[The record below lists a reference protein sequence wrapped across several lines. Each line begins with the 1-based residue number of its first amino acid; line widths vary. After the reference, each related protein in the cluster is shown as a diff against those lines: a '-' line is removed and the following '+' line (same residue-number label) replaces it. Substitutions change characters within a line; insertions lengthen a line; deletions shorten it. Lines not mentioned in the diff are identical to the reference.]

1 MRVRNQ
7 RFLTLFGETVMR
19 RLLVYLKDYKKESI
33 IAPLFKMLEAFFDLL
48 VPLVVASIINKGIKY
63 GDKTYI
69 YQMCGV
75 LVALAVVGLACAL
88 CAQYFAAKAA
98 VGFAAKLRHA
108 LFMHIQSLSF
118 TELDTQGT
126 SALMNRMTSD
136 VNQLQ
141 NGVNMALRL
150 LLRSPFIVFGAMI
163 MAFTVNVRAALVF
176 VVVIPV
182 LFAIVFGI
190 IYATLPLYRRV
201 QERLDQVLRRTR
213 ENLSG
218 VRVIRAFCRE
228 DGEVRNFHA
237 DNEALKREQL
247 FVGKISALMN
257 PLTYVVINLGVI
269 ALLSNGGAKV
279 SAGTMEQGDVV
290 ALLDYMSQILV
301 ELVKLANTVV
311 LLTRALASGRR
322 VAGVLEVESSMRF
335 ADTQEPLSQA
345 AQGEE
350 IIGFSH
356 VNLTYAGAGDKSLED
371 VTFSVKKGQ
380 TVGIIGGTG
389 SGKTSLVQLIP
400 RFYDATDGEVRIG
413 SRNVKSYTKEQLRDM
428 VGIVMQKAV
437 LFQGTI
443 RENLL
448 WGKEDA
454 SEEELWRAL
463 TIAQAKEIVEGKADG
478 LEEKIE
484 QGGRNLSGGQRQ
496 RLAIARTLIGQH
508 PILIL
513 DDSSSALD
521 YATDARLRMALAD
534 LKPRPTVLIVS
545 QRAAS
550 ILYADLIIVIDDGK
564 IVGQGTHEQLL
575 ENCPVYRE
583 IYDSQFDHRKTSEGG
598 VSHGE
603 KDGL

>member
-1 MRVRNQ
+1 
-7 RFLTLFGETVMR
+7 MR

-201 QERLDQVLRRTR
+201 QERLDQLLRRTR

-335 ADTQEPLSQA
+335 ADTQESLSQA

-350 IIGFSH
+350 IIEFSH

-413 SRNVKSYTKEQLRDM
+413 GRNVKSYTKEQLRDM

-534 LKPRPTVLIVS
+534 LNPRPTVLIVS

-564 IVGQGTHEQLL
+564 IVGQGRHEQLL

>member
-1 MRVRNQ
+1 MK
-7 RFLTLFGETVMR
+7 
-19 RLLVYLKDYKKESI
+19 RLLVFLKDYKKESV

-48 VPLVVASIINKGIKY
+48 VPLVVASIINKGIKL

-75 LVALAVVGLACAL
+75 LILLAVVGLTCAL

-108 LFMHIQSLSF
+108 LFSHIQSLSF

-163 MAFTVNVRAALVF
+163 LAFTVNAQAALVF

-182 LFAIVFGI
+182 LFVIVFGI
-190 IYATLPLYRRV
+190 IYATLPLYRKV

-218 VRVIRAFCRE
+218 VRVIRAFHRE
-228 DGEVRNFHA
+228 DEEIENFRV
-237 DNEALKREQL
+237 DNEALKKEQL

-269 ALLSNGGAKV
+269 AILAAGGVKV
-279 SAGTMEQGDVV
+279 SAGAMEQGDVV

-301 ELVKLANTVV
+301 ELVKLANTIV
-311 LLTRALASGRR
+311 LLTKALASGRR
-322 VAGVLEVESSMRF
+322 VAGVLEVECTMEF
-335 ADTQEPLSQA
+335 PDA
-345 AQGEE
+345 AMPVPQIAQDEE
-350 IIGFSH
+350 VIGFSH
-356 VNLTYAGAGDKSLED
+356 VDLVYAGAGDKSLED

-389 SGKTSLVQLIP
+389 SGKTSLVHLIP
-400 RFYDATDGEVRIG
+400 RFYDATGGEVRIG
-413 SRNVKSYTKEQLRDM
+413 GRDIKTYSKEQLCDM

-448 WGKEDA
+448 WGKRDA
-454 SEEELWRAL
+454 TEEELWNAL
-463 TIAQAKEIVEGKADG
+463 TIAQAREIVEGKADG
-478 LEEKIE
+478 LEEQIE

-496 RLAIARTLIGQH
+496 RLAIARTLVGQH

-521 YATDARLRMALAD
+521 YATDAKLRMAIAGLD
-534 LKPRPTVLIVS
+534 PKPTVLIVS

-550 ILYADLIIVIDDGK
+550 ILYADLIIVMDDGR

-575 ENCPVYRE
+575 HSCPVYRE
-583 IYDSQFDHRKTSEGG
+583 IYASQFESDSAAKGG
-598 VSHGE
+598 A
-603 KDGL
+603 

>member
-1 MRVRNQ
+1 MKK
-7 RFLTLFGETVMR
+7 
-19 RLLVYLKDYKKESI
+19 LLVFLRDYKKESI
-33 IAPLFKMLEAFFDLL
+33 IAPLFKMLEALFDLL

-75 LVALAVVGLACAL
+75 LILLAVVGLVCAL

-108 LFMHIQSLSF
+108 LFEHIQSLSF

-163 MAFTVNVRAALVF
+163 MAFTVNVQAAFTF

-182 LFAIVFGI
+182 LFMIVFGI
-190 IYATLPLYRRV
+190 IYATLPLYRKV

-218 VRVIRAFCRE
+218 VRVIRAFHRE
-228 DGEVRNFHA
+228 DEEIESFRG
-237 DNEALKREQL
+237 DNEMLKKEQL

-269 ALLSNGGAKV
+269 ALLWNGGVKV
-279 SAGTMEQGDVV
+279 SVGAMEQGDVV

-322 VAGVLEVESSMRF
+322 VAGVLEVNSSMEF
-335 ADTQEPLSQA
+335 PEVTADLPQVAE
-345 AQGEE
+345 GEE

-356 VNLTYAGAGDKSLED
+356 VDLTYAGAGDKSLED
-371 VTFSVKKGQ
+371 VTFSIKKGQ

-389 SGKTSLVQLIP
+389 SGKTSLVHLIP
-400 RFYDATDGEVRIG
+400 RFYDATGGEVRIG
-413 SRNVKSYTKEQLRDM
+413 GRDIRTYSKQQLCDM

-448 WGKEDA
+448 WGKKDA
-454 SEEELWRAL
+454 TEEELWKAL

-496 RLAIARTLIGQH
+496 RLAIARTLVGQH

-513 DDSSSALD
+513 DDSASALD
-521 YATDARLRMALAD
+521 YATDARLRMAIAD
-534 LKPRPTVLIVS
+534 LDPKPTVLIVS

-550 ILYADLIIVIDDGK
+550 ILYADLIIVMDDGK

-575 ENCPVYRE
+575 ESCPVYRE
-583 IYDSQFDHRKTSEGG
+583 IYDSQFDNSRAAKGG
-598 VSHGE
+598 A
-603 KDGL
+603 

>member
-1 MRVRNQ
+1 MRK
-7 RFLTLFGETVMR
+7 
-19 RLLVYLKDYKKESI
+19 LLVFLKDYKKESV
-33 IAPLFKMLEAFFDLL
+33 IAPLFKMLEALFDLL

-63 GDKTYI
+63 GDKAYI
-69 YQMCGV
+69 YRMCGV
-75 LVALAVVGLACAL
+75 LILLAVVGLVCAL
-88 CAQYFAAKAA
+88 CAQYYAAKAA

-108 LFMHIQSLSF
+108 LFTHIQSLSF

-163 MAFTVNVRAALVF
+163 MAFTVNIQAAFTF

-182 LFAIVFGI
+182 LFLIVFGI
-190 IYATLPLYRRV
+190 IYATLPLYKKV

-213 ENLSG
+213 ENLGG
-218 VRVIRAFCRE
+218 VRVIRAFHRE
-228 DGEVRNFHA
+228 DEEIAGFRA
-237 DNEALKREQL
+237 DNEALKKDQL
-247 FVGKISALMN
+247 FVGKVSALMN

-269 ALLSNGGAKV
+269 ALLANGGAKV
-279 SAGTMEQGDVV
+279 SAGAMEQGDVV

-322 VAGVLEVESSMRF
+322 VAGVLEVESTMEF
-335 ADTQEPLSQA
+335 PDADAFLPQV

-356 VNLTYAGAGDKSLED
+356 VDLTYAGAGDKSLED

-389 SGKTSLVQLIP
+389 SGKTSLVHLIP
-400 RFYDATDGEVRIG
+400 RFYDATGGEVRIAG
-413 SRNVKSYTKEQLRDM
+413 RDIKTYSKEQLCDM

-448 WGKEDA
+448 WGKKTATD
-454 SEEELWRAL
+454 EELWEAL
-463 TIAQAKEIVEGKADG
+463 TIAQAKEIVEGKVDG
-478 LEEKIE
+478 LEEQIE

-496 RLAIARTLIGQH
+496 RLAIARTLVGQH

-521 YATDARLRMALAD
+521 YATDARLRTAIAGLD
-534 LKPRPTVLIVS
+534 PKPTVLIVS

-550 ILYADLIIVIDDGK
+550 ILYADLIIVMDDGK

-575 ENCPVYRE
+575 QTCPVYRE
-583 IYDSQFDHRKTSEGG
+583 IYDSQFDNSSAAKGG
-598 VSHGE
+598 A
-603 KDGL
+603 

>member
-1 MRVRNQ
+1 MRK
-7 RFLTLFGETVMR
+7 
-19 RLLVYLKDYKKESI
+19 LLVFLKDYKKESV
-33 IAPLFKMLEAFFDLL
+33 IAPLFKMLEALFDLL

-63 GDKTYI
+63 GDKAYI
-69 YQMCGV
+69 YRMCGV
-75 LVALAVVGLACAL
+75 LILLAVVGLVCAL
-88 CAQYFAAKAA
+88 CAQYYAAKAA

-108 LFMHIQSLSF
+108 LFTHIQSLSF

-163 MAFTVNVRAALVF
+163 MAFAVNIQAAFTF

-182 LFAIVFGI
+182 LFLIVFGI
-190 IYATLPLYRRV
+190 IYATLPLYKKV

-213 ENLSG
+213 ENLGG
-218 VRVIRAFCRE
+218 VRVIRAFHRE
-228 DGEVRNFHA
+228 DEEIAGFRG
-237 DNEALKREQL
+237 DNEALKKEQL

-269 ALLSNGGAKV
+269 ALLANGGVKV
-279 SAGTMEQGDVV
+279 SVGVMEQGDVV

-322 VAGVLEVESSMRF
+322 VAGVLEVESTMEF
-335 ADTQEPLSQA
+335 PDADAFLPQV

-356 VNLTYAGAGDKSLED
+356 VDLTYAGAGDKSLED

-389 SGKTSLVQLIP
+389 SGKTSLVHLIP
-400 RFYDATDGEVRIG
+400 RFYDATGGEVRIAG
-413 SRNVKSYTKEQLRDM
+413 RDIKTYSKEQLCDM

-448 WGKEDA
+448 WGKKTATD
-454 SEEELWRAL
+454 EELWEAL

-478 LEEKIE
+478 LEEQIE

-496 RLAIARTLIGQH
+496 RLAIARTLVGQH

-521 YATDARLRMALAD
+521 YATDARLRTAIAG
-534 LKPRPTVLIVS
+534 LKPKPTVLIVS

-550 ILYADLIIVIDDGK
+550 ILYADLIIVMDDGK

-575 ENCPVYRE
+575 ETCPVYRE
-583 IYDSQFDHRKTSEGG
+583 IYDSQFDNSNAAKGG
-598 VSHGE
+598 A
-603 KDGL
+603 

>member
-1 MRVRNQ
+1 MRK
-7 RFLTLFGETVMR
+7 
-19 RLLVYLKDYKKESI
+19 LLVFLKDYKKESI
-33 IAPLFKMLEAFFDLL
+33 IAPLFKMLEALFDLL

-63 GDKTYI
+63 GDKQYI

-75 LVALAVVGLACAL
+75 LILLAVVGLTCAL

-98 VGFAAKLRHA
+98 VGFAAKLRQA
-108 LFMHIQSLSF
+108 LFAHIQTLSF

-163 MAFTVNVRAALVF
+163 MAFTVNVQAAFVF
-176 VVVIPV
+176 VIVIPI
-182 LFAIVFGI
+182 LFVIVFGI

-218 VRVIRAFCRE
+218 VRVIRAFHRE
-228 DGEVRNFHA
+228 DEEIENFRA
-237 DNEALKREQL
+237 DNEVLKKEQL

-257 PLTYVVINLGVI
+257 PLTYVIINLGVI
-269 ALLSNGGAKV
+269 ALLANGGVKV
-279 SAGTMEQGDVV
+279 SAGVMEQGDVV

-301 ELVKLANTVV
+301 ELVKLANTIV

-322 VAGVLEVESSMRF
+322 VAGVLEVQSSMQF
-335 ADTQEPLSQA
+335 SDHPDAVPQVDD
-345 AQGEE
+345 GEE

-356 VNLTYAGAGDKSLED
+356 VDLVYAGAGDKSLED
-371 VTFSVKKGQ
+371 VTFSIKKGQ

-389 SGKTSLVQLIP
+389 SGKSSLVNLIP
-400 RFYDATDGEVRIG
+400 RFYDATGGEVRLAG
-413 SRNVKSYTKEQLRDM
+413 RDVKTYSKEELRTM
-428 VGIVMQKAV
+428 VGIVMQRAV

-448 WGKEDA
+448 WGKKDA
-454 SEEELWRAL
+454 TEEELWQAL
-463 TIAQAKEIVEGKADG
+463 ETAQAKEIVEGKEDG
-478 LEEKIE
+478 MDELIE

-496 RLAIARTLIGQH
+496 RLAIARTLVGQH
-508 PILIL
+508 PVLIL

-521 YATDARLRMALAD
+521 YATDARLRMAIAGLD
-534 LKPRPTVLIVS
+534 PKPTVLIVS
-545 QRAAS
+545 QRAAA
-550 ILYADLIIVIDDGK
+550 ILYADLIIVMDDGK
-564 IVGQGTHEQLL
+564 VVGQGTHDQLL
-575 ENCPVYRE
+575 TSCPVYRE
-583 IYDSQFDHRKTSEGG
+583 IYESQFGGDQQKGG
-598 VSHGE
+598 V
-603 KDGL
+603 

>member
-1 MRVRNQ
+1 MRK
-7 RFLTLFGETVMR
+7 
-19 RLLVYLKDYKKESI
+19 LLVYLKDYKKESV

-48 VPLVVASIINKGIKY
+48 VPLVVASIINRGIKN
-63 GDKTYI
+63 GDKSYI

-75 LVALAVVGLACAL
+75 LILLAVVGLVCAI

-108 LFMHIQSLSF
+108 LFTHIQSLSF

-163 MAFTVNVRAALVF
+163 MAFTVNVQAAFTF

-182 LFAIVFGI
+182 LFVIVFGI
-190 IYATLPLYRRV
+190 ILATLPLYRKV
-201 QERLDQVLRRTR
+201 QDRLDQVLRRTR

-218 VRVIRAFCRE
+218 VRVIRAFHRE
-228 DGEVRNFHA
+228 DEETQSFQA
-237 DNEALKREQL
+237 DNEVLRKEQI

-269 ALLSNGGAKV
+269 ALLWNGGVKV
-279 SAGTMEQGDVV
+279 SVGGMEQGDVV

-301 ELVKLANTVV
+301 ELVKLANTIV
-311 LLTRALASGRR
+311 LLTRAMASGRR
-322 VAGVLEVESSMRF
+322 VAGVLEVESSMQFPDQPVQVPRV
-335 ADTQEPLSQA
+335 DD
-345 AQGEE
+345 GEE
-350 IIGFSH
+350 MIGFSH
-356 VNLTYAGAGDKSLED
+356 VDLTYAGAGDKSLED
-371 VTFSVKKGQ
+371 LNLSIKKGQ

-389 SGKTSLVQLIP
+389 SGKTSLVHLIA
-400 RFYDATDGEVRIG
+400 RFYDATGGEVRIAG
-413 SRNVKSYTKEQLRDM
+413 RDVKTYSKQQLCDL

-448 WGKEDA
+448 WGKKDA
-454 SEEELWRAL
+454 TEEELWKAL
-463 TIAQAKEIVEGKADG
+463 STAQAKEIVEGKADG
-478 LEEKIE
+478 LEEMVE

-496 RLAIARTLIGQH
+496 RLAIARTLVGQH

-521 YATDARLRMALAD
+521 YATDASLRMAVAQLD
-534 LKPRPTVLIVS
+534 PKPTVLIVS

-550 ILYADLIIVIDDGK
+550 ILYADLIIVMDDGK

-575 ENCPVYRE
+575 DTCPVYRE
-583 IYDSQFDHRKTSEGG
+583 IYDSQFDHGG
-598 VSHGE
+598 QAKG
-603 KDGL
+603 GA

>member
-1 MRVRNQ
+1 MKK
-7 RFLTLFGETVMR
+7 
-19 RLLVYLKDYKKESI
+19 LLVFLRDYKKESI
-33 IAPLFKMLEAFFDLL
+33 IAPLFKMLEALFDLL

-75 LVALAVVGLACAL
+75 LILLAVVGLVCAL

-108 LFMHIQSLSF
+108 LFEHIQSLSF

-163 MAFTVNVRAALVF
+163 MAFTVNVQAAFTF

-182 LFAIVFGI
+182 LFMIVFGI
-190 IYATLPLYRRV
+190 IYATLPLYRKV

-218 VRVIRAFCRE
+218 VRVIRAFHRE
-228 DGEVRNFHA
+228 DEEIESFRG
-237 DNEALKREQL
+237 DNEMLKKEQL

-269 ALLSNGGAKV
+269 ALLWNGGVKV
-279 SAGTMEQGDVV
+279 SVGAMEQGDVV

-322 VAGVLEVESSMRF
+322 VAGVLEVNSSMEF
-335 ADTQEPLSQA
+335 PEVTADLPQVAE
-345 AQGEE
+345 GEE

-356 VNLTYAGAGDKSLED
+356 VDLTYAGAGDKSLED
-371 VTFSVKKGQ
+371 VTFSIKKGQ

-389 SGKTSLVQLIP
+389 SGKTSLVHLIP
-400 RFYDATDGEVRIG
+400 RFYDATGGEVRIG
-413 SRNVKSYTKEQLRDM
+413 GRDIRTYSKQQLCDM

-448 WGKEDA
+448 WGKKDA
-454 SEEELWRAL
+454 TEEELWKAL
-463 TIAQAKEIVEGKADG
+463 TIVQAKEIVEGKADG

-496 RLAIARTLIGQH
+496 RLAIARTLVGQH

-521 YATDARLRMALAD
+521 YATDARLRMAIAD
-534 LKPRPTVLIVS
+534 LDPKPTVLIVS

-550 ILYADLIIVIDDGK
+550 ILYADLIIVMDDGK
-564 IVGQGTHEQLL
+564 VVGQGTHEQLL

-583 IYDSQFDHRKTSEGG
+583 IYDSQFDNSRAAKGG
-598 VSHGE
+598 A
-603 KDGL
+603 

>member
-1 MRVRNQ
+1 MK
-7 RFLTLFGETVMR
+7 
-19 RLLVYLKDYKKESI
+19 RLLFFLKDYKKESI
-33 IAPLFKMLEAFFDLL
+33 IAPLFKMLEALFDLM
-48 VPLVVASIINKGIKY
+48 VPLVVAAIINNGIRY
-63 GDKTYI
+63 GDKHYI

-75 LVALAVVGLACAL
+75 LILLAVVGLTCAL

-108 LFMHIQSLSF
+108 LFAHIQSLSF

-163 MAFTVNVRAALVF
+163 MAFTVNVQAAVIF

-182 LFAIVFGI
+182 LFVIVFGI
-190 IYATLPLYRRV
+190 IYATLPLYRKV

-218 VRVIRAFCRE
+218 VRVIRAFHRE
-228 DGEVRNFHA
+228 
-237 DNEALKREQL
+237 NEETEYFRAENEDLKKEQL

-269 ALLSNGGAKV
+269 ALLANGGVKV
-279 SAGTMEQGDVV
+279 SVGAMEQGDVV

-301 ELVKLANTVV
+301 ELVKLANTIV

-322 VAGVLEVESSMRF
+322 VAGVLEVNSSMEFPEERT
-335 ADTQEPLSQA
+335 ALSPV
-345 AQGEE
+345 AQSQMAKDEE

-356 VNLTYAGAGDKSLED
+356 VDLTYAGAGDRSLED
-371 VTFSVKKGQ
+371 ITFSIKKGQ

-389 SGKTSLVQLIP
+389 SGKTSLVHLIP
-400 RFYDATDGEVRIG
+400 RFYDATSGEVRIAG
-413 SRNVKSYTKEQLRDM
+413 RNVQTYTKDQLREL

-437 LFQGTI
+437 LFKGTI
-443 RENLL
+443 RANLL
-448 WGKEDA
+448 WGKPDAAED
-454 SEEELWRAL
+454 ELWDAL

-478 LEEKIE
+478 LEEEIE

-496 RLAIARTLIGQH
+496 RLAIARTLVGKH
-508 PILIL
+508 PILIM

-521 YATDARLRMALAD
+521 YATDARLRMAIAGLD
-534 LKPRPTVLIVS
+534 PKPTVLIVS

-550 ILYADLIIVIDDGK
+550 ILYADLIIVMDDGK
-564 IVGQGTHEQLL
+564 IVGQGTHKELL
-575 ENCPVYRE
+575 KTCPIYRE
-583 IYDSQFDHRKTSEGG
+583 IYDSQFDNGNQAMRGT
-598 VSHGE
+598 
-603 KDGL
+603 

>member
-1 MRVRNQ
+1 MRKLWV
-7 RFLTLFGETVMR
+7 F
-19 RLLVYLKDYKKESI
+19 LKDYKKESI
-33 IAPLFKMLEAFFDLL
+33 IAPLFKMLEALFDLM

-63 GDKTYI
+63 GDKHYI

-75 LVALAVVGLACAL
+75 LILLAVVGLTCAL

-108 LFMHIQSLSF
+108 LFTHIQSFSF

-163 MAFTVNVRAALVF
+163 MAFTVNVQAAFTF

-182 LFAIVFGI
+182 LFVIVFGI
-190 IYATLPLYRRV
+190 IFLTLPLYRKV

-218 VRVIRAFCRE
+218 VRVIRAFHRE
-228 DGEVRNFHA
+228 NEEIKSFRA
-237 DNEALKREQL
+237 DNEELKKKQL

-269 ALLSNGGAKV
+269 ALLANGGVKV
-279 SAGTMEQGDVV
+279 SAGVMEQGDVV

-301 ELVKLANTVV
+301 ELVKLANTIV
-311 LLTRALASGRR
+311 LLTRALASGKR
-322 VAGVLEVESSMRF
+322 VAGVLEVESSMEFTDAPRSLPSVG
-335 ADTQEPLSQA
+335 E
-345 AQGEE
+345 GEE

-356 VNLTYAGAGDKSLED
+356 VDLTYAGAGDKSLED
-371 VTFSVKKGQ
+371 VTFSIKKGQ

-389 SGKTSLVQLIP
+389 SGKTSLVHLIP
-400 RFYDATDGEVRIG
+400 RFYDATGGEVRIAG
-413 SRNVKSYTKEQLRDM
+413 RDIKTYSRQQLRDM

-437 LFQGTI
+437 LFRGTI
-443 RENLL
+443 RANLL
-448 WGKEDA
+448 WGKKDA
-454 SEEELWRAL
+454 TEEELWKAL
-463 TIAQAKEIVEGKADG
+463 AIAQAKEIVEGKEDG
-478 LEEKIE
+478 LEEEIE

-496 RLAIARTLIGQH
+496 RLAIARTLVGQH

-521 YATDARLRMALAD
+521 YATDARLRMAIAALD
-534 LKPRPTVLIVS
+534 PKPTVLIVS

-550 ILYADLIIVIDDGK
+550 ILYADLIIVMDDGK
-564 IVGQGTHEQLL
+564 VVGQGTHEQLL
-575 ENCPVYRE
+575 ETCAVYRE
-583 IYDSQFDHRKTSEGG
+583 IYDSQFDSSRTAKGG
-598 VSHGE
+598 V
-603 KDGL
+603 

>member
-1 MRVRNQ
+1 MKK
-7 RFLTLFGETVMR
+7 
-19 RLLVYLKDYKKESI
+19 LLVFLRDYKKESI
-33 IAPLFKMLEAFFDLL
+33 IAPLFKMLEALFDLL

-63 GDKTYI
+63 SDKTYI

-75 LVALAVVGLACAL
+75 LILLAVVGLVCAL

-108 LFMHIQSLSF
+108 LFEHIQSLSF

-163 MAFTVNVRAALVF
+163 MAFTVNIQAAFIF

-182 LFAIVFGI
+182 LFMIVFGI
-190 IYATLPLYRRV
+190 ICATLPLYRKV

-218 VRVIRAFCRE
+218 VRVIRAFHRE
-228 DGEVRNFHA
+228 DEEIENFRG
-237 DNEALKREQL
+237 DNEMLKKEQL

-269 ALLSNGGAKV
+269 ALLWNGGVKV
-279 SAGTMEQGDVV
+279 SVGVMEQGDVV

-322 VAGVLEVESSMRF
+322 VAGVLEVNSSMEF
-335 ADTQEPLSQA
+335 PKATADLPQVAP
-345 AQGEE
+345 GEE

-356 VNLTYAGAGDKSLED
+356 VDLTYAGAGDKSLED
-371 VTFSVKKGQ
+371 VTFSIKKGQ

-389 SGKTSLVQLIP
+389 SGKTSLVHLIP
-400 RFYDATDGEVRIG
+400 RFYDATGGEVRIG
-413 SRNVKSYTKEQLRDM
+413 GRDIRTYSKQQLCDM

-448 WGKEDA
+448 WGKKDA
-454 SEEELWRAL
+454 TEEELWKAL
-463 TIAQAKEIVEGKADG
+463 TIAQAKEIVEGKTDR
-478 LEEKIE
+478 LEEQIE

-496 RLAIARTLIGQH
+496 RLAIARTLVGQH

-521 YATDARLRMALAD
+521 YATDARLRMAIAD
-534 LKPRPTVLIVS
+534 LDPKPTVLIVS

-550 ILYADLIIVIDDGK
+550 ILYADLIIVMDDGK
-564 IVGQGTHEQLL
+564 VVGQGTHEQLL

-583 IYDSQFDHRKTSEGG
+583 IYDSQFDNSRAAKGG
-598 VSHGE
+598 A
-603 KDGL
+603 

>member
-1 MRVRNQ
+1 MRK
-7 RFLTLFGETVMR
+7 
-19 RLLVYLKDYKKESI
+19 LLVFLKDYKKESV
-33 IAPLFKMLEAFFDLL
+33 IAPLFKMLEALFDLM

-63 GDKTYI
+63 GDKSYI

-75 LVALAVVGLACAL
+75 LILLAAVGLVCAL

-98 VGFAAKLRHA
+98 VGFAAKLRCA
-108 LFMHIQSLSF
+108 LFAHIQTLSF

-163 MAFTVNVRAALVF
+163 MAFTVNARAALTF

-182 LFAIVFGI
+182 LFIIVFGI
-190 IYATLPLYRRV
+190 IFATLPLYKRV
-201 QERLDQVLRRTR
+201 QERLDQVLRRSR

-218 VRVIRAFCRE
+218 VRVIRAFHRE
-228 DGEVRNFHA
+228 EEELESFRG
-237 DNEALKREQL
+237 DNEALKKEQL

-269 ALLSNGGAKV
+269 ALLAGGGVKV
-279 SAGTMEQGDVV
+279 SVGEMEQGDVV

-301 ELVKLANTVV
+301 ELVKLANTIV
-311 LLTRALASGRR
+311 LLTRALASARR
-322 VAGVLEVESSMRF
+322 VAGVLDVKSSMQFPEGCAQQSRMD
-335 ADTQEPLSQA
+335 AD
-345 AQGEE
+345 EE
-350 IIGFSH
+350 IVGFSH
-356 VNLTYAGAGDKSLED
+356 VDLTYAGAGDKSLED

-380 TVGIIGGTG
+380 TVGVIGGTG
-389 SGKTSLVQLIP
+389 SGKTSLVHLIP
-400 RFYDATDGEVRIG
+400 RFYDATAGEVRICG
-413 SRNVKSYTKEQLRDM
+413 RDIRTYSREQLRDM

-448 WGKEDA
+448 WGKKDA
-454 SEEELWRAL
+454 TDEELWRAL
-463 TIAQAKEIVEGKADG
+463 DIAQAREIVEGKADG
-478 LEEKIE
+478 LNERIE

-496 RLAIARTLIGQH
+496 RMAIARTLVGQH

-521 YATDARLRMALAD
+521 YATDARLRMAIAALD
-534 LKPRPTVLIVS
+534 PKPTVFIVS

-550 ILYADLIIVIDDGK
+550 ILYADLIIVMDDGK
-564 IVGQGTHEQLL
+564 VVGQGTHEQLL
-575 ENCPVYRE
+575 ESCPVYRE
-583 IYDSQFDHRKTSEGG
+583 IYESQFDNGDQKKGG
-598 VSHGE
+598 TQ
-603 KDGL
+603 

>member
-1 MRVRNQ
+1 MRK
-7 RFLTLFGETVMR
+7 
-19 RLLVYLKDYKKESI
+19 LLVFLKDYKKESI
-33 IAPLFKMLEAFFDLL
+33 IAPLFKMLEALFDLL

-75 LVALAVVGLACAL
+75 LILLAVVGLVCAL

-108 LFMHIQSLSF
+108 LFTHIQSLSF
-118 TELDTQGT
+118 TELDMQGT

-163 MAFTVNVRAALVF
+163 MAFTVNVQAAFTF

-182 LFAIVFGI
+182 LFLIVFGI
-190 IYATLPLYRRV
+190 IYVTLPLYRKV

-218 VRVIRAFCRE
+218 VRVIRAFHRE
-228 DGEVRNFHA
+228 DEEIESFCA
-237 DNEALKREQL
+237 DNEALKKEQL

-269 ALLSNGGAKV
+269 ALLWNGGVKV
-279 SAGTMEQGDVV
+279 SAGAMEQGDVV

-301 ELVKLANTVV
+301 ELVKLANTIV

-335 ADTQEPLSQA
+335 PNAAEPLSQVEE
-345 AQGEE
+345 GEE

-356 VNLTYAGAGDKSLED
+356 VDLTYAGAGDKSLED

-389 SGKTSLVQLIP
+389 SGKTSLVHLIP
-400 RFYDATDGEVRIG
+400 RFYDATGGEVRIG
-413 SRNVKSYTKEQLRDM
+413 GRDIRTYSKQQLCNM

-437 LFQGTI
+437 LFRGTI

-448 WGKEDA
+448 WGKKDA
-454 SEEELWRAL
+454 TEEELWKAL

-478 LEEKIE
+478 LEEEIE

-496 RLAIARTLIGQH
+496 RLAIARTLVGQH

-521 YATDARLRMALAD
+521 YATDARLRMAIAD
-534 LKPRPTVLIVS
+534 LDPKPTVLIVS

-550 ILYADLIIVIDDGK
+550 ILYADLIIVMDDGK

-583 IYDSQFDHRKTSEGG
+583 IYDSQFDHSRAGKGG
-598 VSHGE
+598 V
-603 KDGL
+603 

>member
-1 MRVRNQ
+1 MRK
-7 RFLTLFGETVMR
+7 
-19 RLLVYLKDYKKESI
+19 LLVYLMDYKKESI

-48 VPLVVASIINKGIKY
+48 VPLVVASIINKGIKF
-63 GDKTYI
+63 GNKIYI

-75 LVALAVVGLACAL
+75 LILLAAVGLACAL

-108 LFMHIQSLSF
+108 LFAHIQSLSF

-163 MAFTVNVRAALVF
+163 MAFAVNVRAAFVF

-182 LFAIVFGI
+182 LFVIVFGI
-190 IYATLPLYRRV
+190 IYATLPLYKRV

-218 VRVIRAFCRE
+218 VRVIRAFHRE
-228 DGEVRNFHA
+228 DEEIESFHA
-237 DNEALKREQL
+237 DNEALKKEQL

-269 ALLSNGGAKV
+269 ALLANGGVKV
-279 SAGTMEQGDVV
+279 SAGVMEQGDVV

-322 VAGVLEVESSMRF
+322 VAGVLETESSMSF
-335 ADTQEPLSQA
+335 PDAAEQTLHL

-350 IIGFSH
+350 IIEFSH
-356 VNLTYAGAGDKSLED
+356 VDLTYEGAGDKSLED
-371 VTFSVKKGQ
+371 VTFSIKKGQ

-400 RFYDATDGEVRIG
+400 RFYDATGGEVRIG
-413 SRNVKSYTKEQLRDM
+413 GRNVKDYNREQLRGT

-448 WGKEDA
+448 WGKKDA
-454 SEEELWRAL
+454 SEEELWKAL

-478 LEEKIE
+478 LEEQIE

-496 RLAIARTLIGQH
+496 RLAIARTLVGQH

-521 YATDARLRMALAD
+521 YATDARLRMAIAD
-534 LKPRPTVLIVS
+534 LDPKPTVLIVS

-550 ILYADLIIVIDDGK
+550 ILYADLIIVVDDGR

-575 ENCPVYRE
+575 ESCPVYQE
-583 IYDSQFDHRKTSEGG
+583 IYDSQFENRKAVRGG
-598 VSHGE
+598 A
-603 KDGL
+603 

>member
-1 MRVRNQ
+1 MRK
-7 RFLTLFGETVMR
+7 
-19 RLLVYLKDYKKESI
+19 LLVFLKDYKKESI
-33 IAPLFKMLEAFFDLL
+33 IAPLFKMLEALFDLM

-63 GDKTYI
+63 GDKHYI

-75 LVALAVVGLACAL
+75 LILLAVVGLTCAL

-108 LFMHIQSLSF
+108 LFTHIQSFSF

-163 MAFTVNVRAALVF
+163 MAFTVNVQAAFTF

-182 LFAIVFGI
+182 LFVIVFGI
-190 IYATLPLYRRV
+190 IFLTLPLYRKV

-218 VRVIRAFCRE
+218 VRVIRAFHRE
-228 DGEVRNFHA
+228 DEEIKSFRA
-237 DNEALKREQL
+237 DNEELKKKQL

-269 ALLSNGGAKV
+269 ALLANGGVKV
-279 SAGTMEQGDVV
+279 SVGVMEQGDVV

-301 ELVKLANTVV
+301 ELVKLANTIV
-311 LLTRALASGRR
+311 LLTRALASGKR
-322 VAGVLEVESSMRF
+322 VTGVLEVESSMEF
-335 ADTQEPLSQA
+335 TDAPQSLPQVGE
-345 AQGEE
+345 GEE

-356 VNLTYAGAGDKSLED
+356 VDLTYAGAGDKSLED
-371 VTFSVKKGQ
+371 VTFSIKKGQ

-389 SGKTSLVQLIP
+389 SGKTSLVHLIP
-400 RFYDATDGEVRIG
+400 RFYDATGGQVRIAG
-413 SRNVKSYTKEQLRDM
+413 RDIKTYSRQQLRDM

-437 LFQGTI
+437 LFRGTI
-443 RENLL
+443 RANLL
-448 WGKEDA
+448 WGKKDATEED
-454 SEEELWRAL
+454 LWKAL
-463 TIAQAKEIVEGKADG
+463 AIAQAKEIVEGKEDG
-478 LEEKIE
+478 LEEEIE

-496 RLAIARTLIGQH
+496 RLAIARTLVGQH

-521 YATDARLRMALAD
+521 YATDARLRMAIAALD
-534 LKPRPTVLIVS
+534 PKPTVLIVS

-550 ILYADLIIVIDDGK
+550 ILYADLIIVMDDGK
-564 IVGQGTHEQLL
+564 VVGQGTHEQLL
-575 ENCPVYRE
+575 ETCAVYRE
-583 IYDSQFDHRKTSEGG
+583 IYDSQFDSGRTAKGG
-598 VSHGE
+598 V
-603 KDGL
+603 

>member
-1 MRVRNQ
+1 MRK
-7 RFLTLFGETVMR
+7 
-19 RLLVYLKDYKKESI
+19 LLVYLKDYKKESV

-48 VPLVVASIINKGIKY
+48 VPLVVASIINRGIKN
-63 GDKTYI
+63 GDKSYI

-75 LVALAVVGLACAL
+75 LILLAVVGLVCAI

-108 LFMHIQSLSF
+108 LFTHIQSLSF

-163 MAFTVNVRAALVF
+163 MAFTVNVRAAFTF
-176 VVVIPV
+176 VVVIPI
-182 LFAIVFGI
+182 LFVIVFGI
-190 IYATLPLYRRV
+190 ILATLPLYRKV
-201 QERLDQVLRRTR
+201 QDRLDQVLRRTR

-218 VRVIRAFCRE
+218 VRVIRAFHRE
-228 DGEVRNFHA
+228 DEETQSFQA
-237 DNEALKREQL
+237 DNEVLRKEQI

-269 ALLSNGGAKV
+269 ALLWNGGVKV
-279 SAGTMEQGDVV
+279 SVGGMEQGDVV

-301 ELVKLANTVV
+301 ELVKLANTIV
-311 LLTRALASGRR
+311 LLTRAMASGRR
-322 VAGVLEVESSMRF
+322 VAGVLEVESSMQFPDQPVQVPRV
-335 ADTQEPLSQA
+335 DD
-345 AQGEE
+345 GEE
-350 IIGFSH
+350 MIGFSH
-356 VNLTYAGAGDKSLED
+356 VDLTYAGAGDKSLED
-371 VTFSVKKGQ
+371 LNFSIKKGQ

-389 SGKTSLVQLIP
+389 SGKTSLVHLIA
-400 RFYDATDGEVRIG
+400 RFYDATGGEVRIAG
-413 SRNVKSYTKEQLRDM
+413 RDVKTYSKQQLCDL

-448 WGKEDA
+448 WGKKDA
-454 SEEELWRAL
+454 TEEELWKAL
-463 TIAQAKEIVEGKADG
+463 STAQAKEIVEGKADG
-478 LEEKIE
+478 LEEMVE

-496 RLAIARTLIGQH
+496 RLAIARTLVGQH

-521 YATDARLRMALAD
+521 YATDASLRMAVAQLD
-534 LKPRPTVLIVS
+534 PKPTVLIVS

-550 ILYADLIIVIDDGK
+550 ILYADLIIVMDDGK

-575 ENCPVYRE
+575 DTCPVYRE
-583 IYDSQFDHRKTSEGG
+583 IYDSQFDHRGQAKGG
-598 VSHGE
+598 A
-603 KDGL
+603 

>member
-7 RFLTLFGETVMR
+7 RFLTLFGEKVMR

-201 QERLDQVLRRTR
+201 QERLDQLLRRTR

-228 DGEVRNFHA
+228 DGEVRDFHA

-335 ADTQEPLSQA
+335 ADTQESLSQA

-350 IIGFSH
+350 IIEFSH

-413 SRNVKSYTKEQLRDM
+413 GRNVKSYTKEQLRDM

-534 LKPRPTVLIVS
+534 LNPRPTVLIVS

-564 IVGQGTHEQLL
+564 IVGQGRHEQLL

>member
-1 MRVRNQ
+1 MRK
-7 RFLTLFGETVMR
+7 
-19 RLLVYLKDYKKESI
+19 LLGFLKDYKKESV
-33 IAPLFKMLEAFFDLL
+33 IAPLFKMLEAMFDLL
-48 VPLVVASIINKGIKY
+48 VPLVVASIINKGIRY

-75 LVALAVVGLACAL
+75 LILLAAVGLTCAL

-98 VGFAAKLRHA
+98 VGFAAKLRRA
-108 LFMHIQSLSF
+108 LFAHIQKLSY

-126 SALMNRMTSD
+126 SALMNRLTSD

-163 MAFTVNVRAALVF
+163 MAFTVNAQAACVF
-176 VVVIPV
+176 VVVIPI
-182 LFAIVFGI
+182 LFVIVFGI

-201 QERLDQVLRRTR
+201 QDRLDQVLRRTR

-218 VRVIRAFCRE
+218 VRVIRAFHRE
-228 DGEVRNFHA
+228 DEEIENFRA
-237 DNEALKREQL
+237 DNEVLKKEQM

-269 ALLSNGGAKV
+269 ALLSNGGVKV
-279 SAGTMEQGDVV
+279 SVGAMEQGDVV

-301 ELVKLANTVV
+301 ELVKLANTIV

-322 VAGVLEVESSMRF
+322 VAGVLEVQSSMEF
-335 ADTQEPLSQA
+335 P
-345 AQGEE
+345 AQGVGDIQMDDQEE

-356 VNLTYAGAGDKSLED
+356 VDLVYAGAGDKSLED
-371 VTFSVKKGQ
+371 VTFSIKKGQ

-389 SGKTSLVQLIP
+389 SGKSSLVHLIP
-400 RFYDATDGEVRIG
+400 RFYDATAGEVRLAG
-413 SRNVKSYTKEQLRDM
+413 KNVKEYRKDELRSL
-428 VGIVMQKAV
+428 VGMVMQKAV
-437 LFQGTI
+437 LFKGTI

-448 WGKEDA
+448 WGNMDATEED
-454 SEEELWRAL
+454 LWKAL
-463 TIAQAKEIVEGKADG
+463 ETAQAKEIVEGKADG
-478 LEEKIE
+478 LEEMIE

-496 RLAIARTLIGQH
+496 RLAIARTLVGAH
-508 PILIL
+508 EVLIL

-521 YATDARLRMALAD
+521 YATDANLRRAIAGLD
-534 LKPRPTVLIVS
+534 PKPTVLIVS

-550 ILYADLIIVIDDGK
+550 ILYADLIIVMDDGK
-564 IVGQGTHEQLL
+564 VVGQGTHEELL
-575 ENCPVYRE
+575 CNCPVYKE
-583 IYDSQFDHRKTSEGG
+583 IYESQFGSSQQKKGR
-598 VSHGE
+598 
-603 KDGL
+603 

>member
-1 MRVRNQ
+1 MKK
-7 RFLTLFGETVMR
+7 
-19 RLLVYLKDYKKESI
+19 LLVYLKDYKKESI

-48 VPLVVASIINKGIKY
+48 VPLVVASIINKGIKCEN
-63 GDKTYI
+63 KIYI

-75 LVALAVVGLACAL
+75 LILLAAVGLTCAL

-108 LFMHIQSLSF
+108 LFAHIQSLSF

-141 NGVNMALRL
+141 NGVNMVLRL

-176 VVVIPV
+176 VVIIPV
-182 LFAIVFGI
+182 LFVIVFGI
-190 IYATLPLYRRV
+190 ICATLPLYKRV

-228 DGEVRNFHA
+228 DEEIESFHA
-237 DNEALKREQL
+237 DNETLKKEQL

-269 ALLSNGGAKV
+269 ALLANGGMKV

-322 VAGVLEVESSMRF
+322 VAGVLEVENSMSF
-335 ADTQEPLSQA
+335 PETPEAPLQV
-345 AQGEE
+345 AQDEE
-350 IIGFSH
+350 IVGFSH
-356 VNLTYAGAGDKSLED
+356 VDLTYASAGDKALED

-400 RFYDATDGEVRIG
+400 RFYDATGGEVRVG
-413 SRNVKSYTKEQLRDM
+413 GRDVKSYSKDQLRDM

-448 WGKEDA
+448 WGKKDA
-454 SEEELWRAL
+454 TEEELWKAL
-463 TIAQAKEIVEGKADG
+463 TIAQAKEVVEGKADG
-478 LEEKIE
+478 LEEEIE

-521 YATDARLRMALAD
+521 YATDARLRMAIAD
-534 LKPRPTVLIVS
+534 LDPKPTVFIVS

-564 IVGQGTHEQLL
+564 IVGQGTHEQLI
-575 ENCPVYRE
+575 EGCPVYRE
-583 IYDSQFDHRKTSEGG
+583 IYDSQFDNRKASEGG
-598 VSHGE
+598 A
-603 KDGL
+603 

>member
-1 MRVRNQ
+1 MRK
-7 RFLTLFGETVMR
+7 
-19 RLLVYLKDYKKESI
+19 LLVFLKDYKKESV
-33 IAPLFKMLEAFFDLL
+33 IAPLFKMLEALFDLL
-48 VPLVVASIINKGIKY
+48 VPLVVASIINKGIRS
-63 GDKTYI
+63 GDKLYI

-75 LVALAVVGLACAL
+75 LILLAVVGLTCAL

-98 VGFAAKLRHA
+98 VGFAAKLRRA
-108 LFMHIQSLSF
+108 LFAHIQSLSF

-163 MAFTVNVRAALVF
+163 MAFTVHVQAAIVF

-182 LFAIVFGI
+182 LFVIVFGI
-190 IYATLPLYRRV
+190 IYATLPLYRKV

-218 VRVIRAFCRE
+218 VRVIRAFHRE
-228 DGEVRNFHA
+228 DEETERFRME
-237 DNEALKREQL
+237 NEDLKKEQL

-257 PLTYVVINLGVI
+257 PLTYVAINLGII
-269 ALLSNGGAKV
+269 ALLANGGVKV
-279 SAGTMEQGDVV
+279 SVGAMEQGDVV

-301 ELVKLANTVV
+301 ELVKLANTIV

-322 VAGVLEVESSMRF
+322 VAGVLEVDSSMEF
-335 ADTQEPLSQA
+335 PKEQTALPQMAHND
-345 AQGEE
+345 E

-356 VNLTYAGAGDKSLED
+356 VDLTYEGAGDKSLED
-371 VTFSVKKGQ
+371 VTFSIKKGQ

-389 SGKTSLVQLIP
+389 SGKTSLVHLIP
-400 RFYDATDGEVRIG
+400 RFYDATGGEVRLAG
-413 SRNVKSYTKEQLRDM
+413 KDVRTYSKEQLRDL

-437 LFQGTI
+437 LFHGTI
-443 RENLL
+443 RANLL

-454 SEEELWRAL
+454 TEDELWKAL

-478 LEEKIE
+478 LEEEIE

-496 RLAIARTLIGQH
+496 RLAIARTLVGNH

-521 YATDARLRMALAD
+521 YATDAKLRMAIAGLD
-534 LKPRPTVLIVS
+534 PKPTVLIVS

-550 ILYADLIIVIDDGK
+550 ILYADLIIVMDDGK
-564 IVGQGTHEQLL
+564 VVGQGTHEELL
-575 ENCPVYRE
+575 QSCAVYRE
-583 IYDSQFDHRKTSEGG
+583 IYESQFDNATQAKGG
-598 VSHGE
+598 A
-603 KDGL
+603 

>member
-1 MRVRNQ
+1 MKK
-7 RFLTLFGETVMR
+7 
-19 RLLVYLKDYKKESI
+19 LLVFLRDYKKESI
-33 IAPLFKMLEAFFDLL
+33 IAPLFKMLEALFDLL

-63 GDKTYI
+63 SDKTYI

-75 LVALAVVGLACAL
+75 LILLAVVGLVCAL

-108 LFMHIQSLSF
+108 LFEHIQSLSF

-163 MAFTVNVRAALVF
+163 MAFTVNIQAAFIF

-182 LFAIVFGI
+182 LFMIVFGI
-190 IYATLPLYRRV
+190 ICATLPLYRKV

-218 VRVIRAFCRE
+218 VRVIRAFHRE
-228 DGEVRNFHA
+228 DEEIENFRG
-237 DNEALKREQL
+237 DNEMLKKEQL

-269 ALLSNGGAKV
+269 ALLWNGGVKV
-279 SAGTMEQGDVV
+279 SVGVMEQGDVV

-322 VAGVLEVESSMRF
+322 VAGVLEVNSSMEF
-335 ADTQEPLSQA
+335 PEATADLPQVAP
-345 AQGEE
+345 GEE

-356 VNLTYAGAGDKSLED
+356 VDLTYAGAGDKSLED
-371 VTFSVKKGQ
+371 VTFSIKKGQ

-389 SGKTSLVQLIP
+389 SGKTSLVHLIP
-400 RFYDATDGEVRIG
+400 RFYDATGGEVRIG
-413 SRNVKSYTKEQLRDM
+413 GRDIRTYSKQQLCDM

-448 WGKEDA
+448 WGKKDA
-454 SEEELWRAL
+454 TEEELWKAL
-463 TIAQAKEIVEGKADG
+463 TIAQAKEIVEGKTDR
-478 LEEKIE
+478 LEEQIE

-496 RLAIARTLIGQH
+496 RLAIARTLVGQH

-521 YATDARLRMALAD
+521 YATDARLRMAIAD
-534 LKPRPTVLIVS
+534 LDPKPTVLIVS

-550 ILYADLIIVIDDGK
+550 ILYADLIIVMDDGK
-564 IVGQGTHEQLL
+564 IVGQGTHGQLL
-575 ENCPVYRE
+575 ESCPVYRE
-583 IYDSQFDHRKTSEGG
+583 IYDSQFDNSRAAKGG
-598 VSHGE
+598 A
-603 KDGL
+603 

>member
-1 MRVRNQ
+1 MRK
-7 RFLTLFGETVMR
+7 
-19 RLLVYLKDYKKESI
+19 LLVYLKDYKKESV

-48 VPLVVASIINKGIKY
+48 VPLVVASIINRGIKN
-63 GDKTYI
+63 GDKSYI

-75 LVALAVVGLACAL
+75 LILLAVVGLVCAI

-108 LFMHIQSLSF
+108 LFTHIQSLSF

-163 MAFTVNVRAALVF
+163 MAFTVNVQAAFTF
-176 VVVIPV
+176 VVVIPI
-182 LFAIVFGI
+182 LFVIVFGI
-190 IYATLPLYRRV
+190 ILATLPLYRKV
-201 QERLDQVLRRTR
+201 QDRLDQVLRRTR

-218 VRVIRAFCRE
+218 VRVIRAFHRE
-228 DGEVRNFHA
+228 DEETQSFQA
-237 DNEALKREQL
+237 DNEVLRKEQI

-257 PLTYVVINLGVI
+257 PLTYVVITLGVI
-269 ALLSNGGAKV
+269 ALLWNGGVKV
-279 SAGTMEQGDVV
+279 SVGGMEQGDVV

-301 ELVKLANTVV
+301 ELVKLANTIV
-311 LLTRALASGRR
+311 LLTRAMASGRR
-322 VAGVLEVESSMRF
+322 VAGVLEVESSMQFPDQPVQVPRV
-335 ADTQEPLSQA
+335 DD
-345 AQGEE
+345 GEE
-350 IIGFSH
+350 MIGFSH
-356 VNLTYAGAGDKSLED
+356 VDLTYAGAGDKSLED
-371 VTFSVKKGQ
+371 LNLSIKKGQ

-389 SGKTSLVQLIP
+389 SGKTSLVHLIA
-400 RFYDATDGEVRIG
+400 RFYDATGGEVRIAG
-413 SRNVKSYTKEQLRDM
+413 RDVKTYSKQQLCDL

-448 WGKEDA
+448 WGKKDA
-454 SEEELWRAL
+454 TEEELWKAL
-463 TIAQAKEIVEGKADG
+463 STAQAKEIVEGKADG
-478 LEEKIE
+478 LEEMVE

-496 RLAIARTLIGQH
+496 RLAIARTLVGQH

-521 YATDARLRMALAD
+521 YATDASLRMAVAQLD
-534 LKPRPTVLIVS
+534 PKPTVLIVS

-550 ILYADLIIVIDDGK
+550 ILYADLIIVMDDGK

-575 ENCPVYRE
+575 DTCPVYRE
-583 IYDSQFDHRKTSEGG
+583 IYDSQFDHRGQAKGG
-598 VSHGE
+598 A
-603 KDGL
+603 

>member
-1 MRVRNQ
+1 MRKLWV
-7 RFLTLFGETVMR
+7 F
-19 RLLVYLKDYKKESI
+19 LKDYKKESI
-33 IAPLFKMLEAFFDLL
+33 IAPLFKMLEALFDLM

-63 GDKTYI
+63 GDKHYI

-75 LVALAVVGLACAL
+75 LILLAVVGLTCAL

-108 LFMHIQSLSF
+108 LFTHIQSFSF

-163 MAFTVNVRAALVF
+163 MAFTVNVQAAFTF

-190 IYATLPLYRRV
+190 IFLTLPLYRKV

-218 VRVIRAFCRE
+218 VRVIRAFHRE
-228 DGEVRNFHA
+228 NEEIKSFRA
-237 DNEALKREQL
+237 DNEELKKKQL

-269 ALLSNGGAKV
+269 ALLANGGVKV
-279 SAGTMEQGDVV
+279 SAGVMEQGDVV

-301 ELVKLANTVV
+301 ELVKLANTIV
-311 LLTRALASGRR
+311 LLTRALASGKR
-322 VAGVLEVESSMRF
+322 VAGVLEVESSMEFTDAPRSLPSVG
-335 ADTQEPLSQA
+335 E
-345 AQGEE
+345 GEE

-356 VNLTYAGAGDKSLED
+356 VDLTYAGAGDKSLED
-371 VTFSVKKGQ
+371 VTFSIKKGQ

-389 SGKTSLVQLIP
+389 SGKTSLVHLIP
-400 RFYDATDGEVRIG
+400 RFYDATGGEVRIAG
-413 SRNVKSYTKEQLRDM
+413 RDIKTYSRQQLRDM

-437 LFQGTI
+437 LFRGTI
-443 RENLL
+443 RANLL
-448 WGKEDA
+448 WGKKDA
-454 SEEELWRAL
+454 TEEELWKAL
-463 TIAQAKEIVEGKADG
+463 AIAQAKEIVEGKEDG
-478 LEEKIE
+478 LEEEIE

-496 RLAIARTLIGQH
+496 RLAIARTLVGQH

-521 YATDARLRMALAD
+521 YATDARLRMAIAALD
-534 LKPRPTVLIVS
+534 PKPTVLIVS

-550 ILYADLIIVIDDGK
+550 ILYADLIIVMDDGK
-564 IVGQGTHEQLL
+564 VVGQGTHEQLL
-575 ENCPVYRE
+575 ETCAVYRE
-583 IYDSQFDHRKTSEGG
+583 IYDSQFDSSRTAKGG
-598 VSHGE
+598 V
-603 KDGL
+603 

>member
-1 MRVRNQ
+1 MRK
-7 RFLTLFGETVMR
+7 
-19 RLLVYLKDYKKESI
+19 LLVYLKDYKKESV

-48 VPLVVASIINKGIKY
+48 VPLVVASIINRGIKN
-63 GDKTYI
+63 GDKSYI

-75 LVALAVVGLACAL
+75 LILLAVVGLVCAI

-108 LFMHIQSLSF
+108 LFTHIQSLSF

-163 MAFTVNVRAALVF
+163 MAFTVNVQAAFTF
-176 VVVIPV
+176 VVVIPI
-182 LFAIVFGI
+182 LFVIVFGI
-190 IYATLPLYRRV
+190 ILATLPLYRKV
-201 QERLDQVLRRTR
+201 QDRLDQVLRRTR

-218 VRVIRAFCRE
+218 MRVIRAFHRE
-228 DGEVRNFHA
+228 DEETQSFQA
-237 DNEALKREQL
+237 DNEVLRKEQI

-269 ALLSNGGAKV
+269 ALLWNGGVKV
-279 SAGTMEQGDVV
+279 SVGGMEQGDVV

-301 ELVKLANTVV
+301 ELVKLANTIV
-311 LLTRALASGRR
+311 LLTRAMASGRR
-322 VAGVLEVESSMRF
+322 VAGVLEVESSMQFPDQPVQVPRV
-335 ADTQEPLSQA
+335 DD
-345 AQGEE
+345 GEE
-350 IIGFSH
+350 MIGFSH
-356 VNLTYAGAGDKSLED
+356 VDLTYSGAGDKSLED
-371 VTFSVKKGQ
+371 LNLSIKKGQ

-389 SGKTSLVQLIP
+389 SGKTSLVHLIA
-400 RFYDATDGEVRIG
+400 RFYDATGGEVRIAG
-413 SRNVKSYTKEQLRDM
+413 RDVKTYSKQQLCDL

-448 WGKEDA
+448 WGKKDA
-454 SEEELWRAL
+454 TEEELWKAL
-463 TIAQAKEIVEGKADG
+463 STAQAKEIVEGKADG
-478 LEEKIE
+478 LEEMVE

-496 RLAIARTLIGQH
+496 RLAIARTLVGQH

-521 YATDARLRMALAD
+521 YATDASLRMAVAQLD
-534 LKPRPTVLIVS
+534 PKPTVLIVS

-550 ILYADLIIVIDDGK
+550 MLYADLIIVMDDGK

-575 ENCPVYRE
+575 DTCPVYRE
-583 IYDSQFDHRKTSEGG
+583 IYDSQFDHRGQAKGG
-598 VSHGE
+598 A
-603 KDGL
+603 

>member
-1 MRVRNQ
+1 MRK
-7 RFLTLFGETVMR
+7 
-19 RLLVYLKDYKKESI
+19 LLVFLKDYKKESI
-33 IAPLFKMLEAFFDLL
+33 IAPLFKMLEALFDLL

-75 LVALAVVGLACAL
+75 LILLAVVGLVCAL

-108 LFMHIQSLSF
+108 LFTHIQSLSF

-163 MAFTVNVRAALVF
+163 MAFTVNVQAAFTF

-182 LFAIVFGI
+182 LFLIVFGI
-190 IYATLPLYRRV
+190 IYVTLPLYRKV

-218 VRVIRAFCRE
+218 VRVIRAFHRE
-228 DGEVRNFHA
+228 DEEIESFCA
-237 DNEALKREQL
+237 DNEALKKEQL

-269 ALLSNGGAKV
+269 ALLWNGGVKV
-279 SAGTMEQGDVV
+279 SAGAMEQGDVV

-301 ELVKLANTVV
+301 ELVKLANTIV

-335 ADTQEPLSQA
+335 PNAAEPLSQVEE
-345 AQGEE
+345 GEE

-356 VNLTYAGAGDKSLED
+356 VDLTYAGAGDKSLED

-389 SGKTSLVQLIP
+389 SGKTSLVHLIP
-400 RFYDATDGEVRIG
+400 RFYDATGGEVRICG
-413 SRNVKSYTKEQLRDM
+413 RDIRTYSKQQLCNM

-437 LFQGTI
+437 LFRGTI

-448 WGKEDA
+448 WGKKDA
-454 SEEELWRAL
+454 TEEELWKAL

-478 LEEKIE
+478 LEEEIE

-496 RLAIARTLIGQH
+496 RLAIARTLVGQH

-521 YATDARLRMALAD
+521 YATDARLRMAIAD
-534 LKPRPTVLIVS
+534 LDPKPTVLIVS

-550 ILYADLIIVIDDGK
+550 ILYADLIIVMDDGK

-583 IYDSQFDHRKTSEGG
+583 IYDSQFDHSRAGKGG
-598 VSHGE
+598 V
-603 KDGL
+603 

>member
-1 MRVRNQ
+1 MKK
-7 RFLTLFGETVMR
+7 
-19 RLLVYLKDYKKESI
+19 LLVFLRDYKKESI
-33 IAPLFKMLEAFFDLL
+33 IAPLFKMLEALFDLL

-75 LVALAVVGLACAL
+75 LILLAVVGLACAL

-108 LFMHIQSLSF
+108 LFEHIQSLSF

-150 LLRSPFIVFGAMI
+150 LLRSPFIVFGAML
-163 MAFTVNVRAALVF
+163 MAFTVNVQAAFIF
-176 VVVIPV
+176 VVVIPA
-182 LFAIVFGI
+182 LFMIVFGI
-190 IYATLPLYRRV
+190 IYATLPLYRKV

-218 VRVIRAFCRE
+218 VRVIRAFHRE
-228 DGEVRNFHA
+228 DEEIESFRG
-237 DNEALKREQL
+237 DNEMLKKEQL

-269 ALLSNGGAKV
+269 ALLWNGGVKV
-279 SAGTMEQGDVV
+279 SVGVMEQGDVV

-322 VAGVLEVESSMRF
+322 VAGVLEVNSSMDF
-335 ADTQEPLSQA
+335 PEATVALPQMAP
-345 AQGEE
+345 GEE

-356 VNLTYAGAGDKSLED
+356 VDLTYAGAGDKSLED
-371 VTFSVKKGQ
+371 VTFSIKKGQ

-389 SGKTSLVQLIP
+389 SGKTSLVHLIP
-400 RFYDATDGEVRIG
+400 RFYDATGGEVRIG
-413 SRNVKSYTKEQLRDM
+413 GRDIRTYSKQQLCDM

-443 RENLL
+443 RENLR
-448 WGKEDA
+448 WGKKDA
-454 SEEELWRAL
+454 TEEELWKAL
-463 TIAQAKEIVEGKADG
+463 TIAQAKEIVEGKTDG

-496 RLAIARTLIGQH
+496 RLAIARTLVGQH

-521 YATDARLRMALAD
+521 YATDARLRMAIAD
-534 LKPRPTVLIVS
+534 LDPKPTVLIVS

-550 ILYADLIIVIDDGK
+550 ILYADLIIVMDDGK

-575 ENCPVYRE
+575 ESCPVYRE
-583 IYDSQFDHRKTSEGG
+583 IYDSQFDNSRAAKGG
-598 VSHGE
+598 A
-603 KDGL
+603 

>member
-1 MRVRNQ
+1 MRK
-7 RFLTLFGETVMR
+7 
-19 RLLVYLKDYKKESI
+19 LLVYLKDYKKESV

-48 VPLVVASIINKGIKY
+48 VPLVVASIINRGIKN
-63 GDKTYI
+63 GDKSYI

-75 LVALAVVGLACAL
+75 LILLAVVGLVCAI

-108 LFMHIQSLSF
+108 LFTHIQSLSF

-163 MAFTVNVRAALVF
+163 MAFTVNVQAAFTF
-176 VVVIPV
+176 VVVIPI
-182 LFAIVFGI
+182 LFVIVFGI
-190 IYATLPLYRRV
+190 ILATLPLYRKV
-201 QERLDQVLRRTR
+201 QDRLDQVLRRTR

-218 VRVIRAFCRE
+218 VRVIRAFHRE
-228 DGEVRNFHA
+228 DEETQSFQA
-237 DNEALKREQL
+237 DNEVLRKEQI

-269 ALLSNGGAKV
+269 ALLWNGGVKV
-279 SAGTMEQGDVV
+279 SVGGMEQGDVV

-301 ELVKLANTVV
+301 ELVKLANTIV
-311 LLTRALASGRR
+311 LLTRAMASGRR
-322 VAGVLEVESSMRF
+322 VAGVLEVESSMQFPDQPVQVPRV
-335 ADTQEPLSQA
+335 DD
-345 AQGEE
+345 GEE
-350 IIGFSH
+350 MIGFSH
-356 VNLTYAGAGDKSLED
+356 VDLTYAGAGDKSLED
-371 VTFSVKKGQ
+371 LNLSIKKGQ

-389 SGKTSLVQLIP
+389 SGKTSLVHLIA
-400 RFYDATDGEVRIG
+400 RFYDATGGEVRIAG
-413 SRNVKSYTKEQLRDM
+413 RDVKTYSKQQLCDL

-448 WGKEDA
+448 WGKKDA
-454 SEEELWRAL
+454 TEEELWKAL
-463 TIAQAKEIVEGKADG
+463 STAQAKEIVEGKADG
-478 LEEKIE
+478 LEEMVE

-496 RLAIARTLIGQH
+496 RLAIARTLVGQH

-521 YATDARLRMALAD
+521 YATDASLRMAVAQLD
-534 LKPRPTVLIVS
+534 PKPTVLSVS

-550 ILYADLIIVIDDGK
+550 ILYADLIIVMDDGK

-575 ENCPVYRE
+575 DTCPVYRE
-583 IYDSQFDHRKTSEGG
+583 IYDSQFDHRGQAKGG
-598 VSHGE
+598 A
-603 KDGL
+603 